1 MLEDESGF
9 VQKGSGGYSVLQ
21 SKGCRSPVVQI
32 VHREALEALE
42 GGCTRSQSLKSLF
55 LR

>member
-9 VQKGSGGYSVLQ
+9 VQKGSGGCSVLQ

-32 VHREALEALE
+32 VHREALEGKVGVLVA
-42 GGCTRSQSLKSLF
+42 GV
-55 LR
+55 